1 MKFHFILSMKN
12 LNIQCIHLIQ
22 KKRWELKEYAPTED
36 DLKFA
41 RKFIEWNDIK
51 YGIQRVDACR
61 TKTGKL
67 LLVELEDLNPFLSL
81 QSTSVETQKRFLTD
95 LKNAFLEL
103 I

>member
-1 MKFHFILSMKN
+1 M
-12 LNIQCIHLIQ
+12 
-22 KKRWELKEYAPTED
+22 
-36 DLKFA
+36 
-41 RKFIEWNDIK
+41 
-51 YGIQRVDACR
+51 DACR